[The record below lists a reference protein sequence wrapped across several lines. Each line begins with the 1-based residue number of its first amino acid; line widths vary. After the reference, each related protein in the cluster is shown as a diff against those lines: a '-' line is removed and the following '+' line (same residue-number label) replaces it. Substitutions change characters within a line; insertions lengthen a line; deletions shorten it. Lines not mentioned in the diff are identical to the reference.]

1 MLNIIRLERSGPL
14 SGSVKI
20 QGSKNS
26 SLALMAA
33 CCLCDQTV
41 ALSGIPDIYDIRVIC
56 DIASDIGMTAVRQP
70 NGDVTLDPGSIRHA
84 DIDKDKASSY
94 RASYYF
100 IGALLAKFGKVSI
113 GFPGGDNFVSRP
125 IDQHLKGLKALGATF
140 TFHNDYYTVE
150 AAKLTGADIYFDT
163 ITSGATINCM
173 LAAVLA
179 EGRTTLR
186 GAAKDPEVVDTAIM
200 LNEFGAKIYGA
211 GTDTIRIDGVKSLG
225 GGTHT
230 VIPDRLIAGA
240 FLMSAGITG
249 GSVTVNDV
257 IPDHLGSCIA
267 KLSEI
272 GLDIDYRDQ
281 SITASSAGKLKATR
295 VRTAMYPGF
304 ATDLQ
309 QPLTALLTQATG
321 RSIISE
327 KIYPKRFQHVAQLRR
342 MGASIDVRGNT
353 AFIRG
358 GAPLAGNWVH
368 ATDIRA
374 GTCLLLAGLAAEGAT
389 YLTGIEHIERGY
401 EDAIAAF
408 RSIGANMQL
417 EQVDAAHAA
426 EKLRISTIQL

>member
-1 MLNIIRLERSGPL
+1 MNIIRLERSGPV

-33 CCLCDQTV
+33 CCLSDSPVT
-41 ALSGIPDIYDIRVIC
+41 LSGVPDIYDIRVIC
-56 DIASDIGMTAVRQP
+56 DIAESVGMKTARHL
-70 NGDVTLDPGSIRHA
+70 NGDITLDPQHIHTA
-84 DIDKDKASSY
+84 DIDKEKASSY

-100 IGALLAKFGKVSI
+100 IGALLAKFGKVTI

-125 IDQHLKGLKALGATF
+125 IDQHVKGLKAMGAEVAF
-140 TFHNDYYTVE
+140 YDEHYTVE
-150 AAKLTGADIYFDT
+150 AKKLTGAEIYFDT

-179 EGRTTLR
+179 EGRTVLR

-200 LNEFGAKIYGA
+200 LNEFGAKISGA
-211 GTDTIRIDGVKSLG
+211 GTDTIRIDGVKSIG
-225 GGTHT
+225 GGHHT

-240 FLMSAGITG
+240 FLMCAGITG
-249 GSVTVNDV
+249 GSVTVTDV

-272 GLDIDYRDQ
+272 GLRIELHDQ
-281 SITASSAGKLKATR
+281 SITASSGGKLKATR

-309 QPLTALLTQATG
+309 QPLTALLTQAHG
-321 RSIISE
+321 KSIITE

-342 MGASIDVRGNT
+342 MGADIELRGSS

-358 GAPLAGNWVH
+358 GVQLKGSWVH

-374 GTCLLLAGLAAEGAT
+374 GTCLLLAGLAAEGTT
-389 YLTGIEHIERGY
+389 YITGVEHIERGY
-401 EDAIAAF
+401 EDAISSF
-408 RSIGANMQL
+408 RSIGVRLNR

-426 EKLRISTIQL
+426 EKLRIGSAKL

>member
-1 MLNIIRLERSGPL
+1 MLNIIRMERSGPL
-14 SGSVKI
+14 DGSVKI

-26 SLALMAA
+26 SLSLMAA
-33 CCLCDQTV
+33 ICLCDQPVT
-41 ALSGIPDIYDIRVIC
+41 LSGIPDIYDIRVIC
-56 DIASDIGMTAVRQP
+56 DIANEIGMKTLRQQ
-70 NGDVTLDPGSIRHA
+70 NGDITLDPRSIHSA
-84 DIDKDKASSY
+84 DIDKEKASSY

-140 TFHNDYYTVE
+140 SFHEDHYTVE

-179 EGRTTLR
+179 EGRTVLR

-200 LNEFGAKIYGA
+200 LNEFGAKISGA

-225 GGTHT
+225 GGQHT

-240 FLMSAGITG
+240 FLMSAGIAG
-249 GSVTVNDV
+249 GSVTVTDV

-272 GLDIDYRDQ
+272 GLHFEFRDQ
-281 SITASSAGKLKATR
+281 SITAIATGKLKATR

-309 QPLTALLTQATG
+309 QPLTALLTQARG
-321 RSIISE
+321 RSIICE

-342 MGASIDVRGNT
+342 MGADIEVRGNT

-358 GAPLAGNWVH
+358 GQPLSGNWVH

-374 GTCLLLAGLAAEGAT
+374 GTCLLLAGMAAEGT
-389 YLTGIEHIERGY
+389 TFITGIEHIERGY
-401 EDAIAAF
+401 EDAISAF
-408 RSIGANMQL
+408 RAIGVPLYL
-417 EQVDAAHAA
+417 EQVDAAHAE
-426 EKLRISTIQL
+426 EKIRISSMKL

>member
-1 MLNIIRLERSGPL
+1 
-14 SGSVKI
+14 
-20 QGSKNS
+20 
-26 SLALMAA
+26 MAA
-33 CCLCDQTV
+33 CCLADQPVT
-41 ALSGIPDIYDIRVIC
+41 LSGIPDIFDIRVIC
-56 DIASDIGMTAVRQP
+56 DIANDIGMKTVREP
-70 NGDVTLDPGSIRHA
+70 NGDITLDPGSIHSA
-84 DIDKDKASSY
+84 AIDKEKASSY

-125 IDQHLKGLKALGATF
+125 IDQHLKGLTAMGAEF
-140 TFHNDYYTVE
+140 AFHEDHYTVE

-179 EGRTTLR
+179 EGRTMLR

-200 LNEFGAKIYGA
+200 LNAFGAKIAGA

-225 GGTHT
+225 GGRHT

-249 GSVTVNDV
+249 GSVTVTDV

-267 KLSEI
+267 KLTEI
-272 GLDIDYRDQ
+272 GLHFELRDS
-281 SITASSAGKLKATR
+281 SITASSTGSLRATR

-309 QPLTALLTQATG
+309 QPLTALLAAAPG
-321 RSIISE
+321 RSIVND

-342 MGASIDVRGNT
+342 MGADIEVRGSA

-358 GAPLAGNWVH
+358 GLPLSGSWVH
-368 ATDIRA
+368 ASDIRA
-374 GTCLLLAGLAAEGAT
+374 GTCLLLAGLIAEGT
-389 YLTGIEHIERGY
+389 THITGIEHIERGY
-401 EDAIAAF
+401 EDVVSAF
-408 RSIGANMQL
+408 RSLGVKLQL
-417 EQVDAAHAA
+417 EQVDAAHAE
-426 EKLRISTIQL
+426 EKLRVGSVRPS

>member
-1 MLNIIRLERSGPL
+1 MNIIRLERTGPL
-14 SGSVKI
+14 EGSVKI

-26 SLALMAA
+26 SLSLMAA
-33 CCLCDQTV
+33 CCLCDGPVT
-41 ALSGIPDIYDIRVIC
+41 LSGIPDIYDIRVIC
-56 DIASDIGMTAVRQP
+56 GIAADIGMTAVRLP
-70 NGDVTLDPGSIRHA
+70 NGDIELDPRSIRNA
-84 DIDKDKASSY
+84 DIDKEKASAY

-125 IDQHLKGLKALGATF
+125 IDQHLKGLKALGTEFA
-140 TFHNDYYTVE
+140 FHEDHYVAE
-150 AAKLTGADIYFDT
+150 AKKLTGADIYFDT

-179 EGRTTLR
+179 EGRTVLR
-186 GAAKDPEVVDTAIM
+186 GAAKDPEVVDTAVM
-200 LNEFGAKIYGA
+200 LNAFGAKIAGA
-211 GTDTIRIDGVKSLG
+211 GTDTIRIDGVKRLG
-225 GGTHT
+225 GGRHT

-240 FLMSAGITG
+240 FLMSAGIAG
-249 GSVTVNDV
+249 GSVTVTDV

-272 GLDIDYRDQ
+272 GLHIECGDQ

-309 QPLTALLTQATG
+309 QPLTALLTQARG
-321 RSIISE
+321 RSIVSE
-327 KIYPKRFQHVAQLRR
+327 KIYPQRFQHVAQLRR
-342 MGASIDVRGNT
+342 MGADIELRGST

-358 GAPLAGNWVH
+358 GAPLKGSWVH
-368 ATDIRA
+368 ASDIRA
-374 GTCLLLAGLAAEGAT
+374 GTCLMLAGMAAEGT
-389 YLTGIEHIERGY
+389 TFITGIEHIERGY

-408 RSIGANMQL
+408 RSIGARLWL
-417 EQVDAAHAA
+417 EQVDAAHA
-426 EKLRISTIQL
+426 EEHLKIGSIQP

>member
-1 MLNIIRLERSGPL
+1 MNIIRLERSGPV

-26 SLALMAA
+26 SLSLMAA
-33 CCLCDQTV
+33 CCLSDSPVT
-41 ALSGIPDIYDIRVIC
+41 LSGIPDIYDIRVIC
-56 DIASDIGMTAVRQP
+56 EIADDIGMTTVRHP
-70 NGDVTLDPGSIRHA
+70 NGDITLSPEKIHNA
-84 DIDKDKASSY
+84 NIDKEKASSY

-100 IGALLAKFGKVSI
+100 IGALLAKYGKVSI

-125 IDQHLKGLKALGATF
+125 IDQHVKGLKAMGAEF
-140 TFHNDYYTVE
+140 SFHEDHYTVE
-150 AAKLTGADIYFDT
+150 AKKLTGADIYFDT

-179 EGRTTLR
+179 EGRTVLR
-186 GAAKDPEVVDTAIM
+186 GAAKDPEVVDTAVM
-200 LNEFGAKIYGA
+200 LNEFGARISGA
-211 GTDTIRIDGVKSLG
+211 GTDTIRIDGVKSIG
-225 GGTHT
+225 GGQHT

-249 GSVTVNDV
+249 GSVTVTDV

-272 GLDIDYRDQ
+272 GLQFESHDNC
-281 SITASSAGKLKATR
+281 ITAYGSGKLRATR

-309 QPLTALLTQATG
+309 QPLTALLTQANG
-321 RSIISE
+321 KSIISE

-342 MGASIDVRGNT
+342 MGADIDMRGST

-358 GAPLAGNWVH
+358 GAPLKGSWVH

-374 GTCLLLAGLAAEGAT
+374 GTCLLLAGMVAEGPT
-389 YLTGIEHIERGY
+389 CITGVEHIERGY

-408 RSIGANMQL
+408 RSIGVHLRL
-417 EQVDAAHAA
+417 EQVDAAHA
-426 EKLRISTIQL
+426 EERLRIGLAKL